1 MTNAG
6 TQWSWPDDVRTLA
19 IDIGGSGIKASVLD
33 PHGSP
38 LVDRV
43 RVDTPYP
50 CPPER
55 LVATLVT
62 LADDLPDAHRAS
74 IGFPGLVRDGRVFTI
89 PSLSR
94 ATYDGPQD
102 PDLAAQW
109 ERFDLGSALAEVM
122 DIPTLIVNDADMQGC
137 AVISGQGMEFVITL
151 GTGIGTG
158 LFHHGTLLP
167 HLELS
172 HGPFRDGKDVDR
184 ALGNVERKKIG
195 RKRWRKRV
203 SQAIEAF
210 DAVIHFDRIYVGG
223 GNAKHLE
230 IDDIGAKGEIV
241 SNAAGVIGGVR
252 LWDMVEATAQSRG

>member
-1 MTNAG
+1 MTHAP
-6 TQWSWPDDVRTLA
+6 TKSSWPDDVRTLA

-33 PHGSP
+33 PHGSL

-55 LVATLVT
+55 LVATLVS
-62 LADDLPDAHRAS
+62 LADDLLDAHRAA
-74 IGFPGLVRDGRVFTI
+74 IGFPGLVRDGRVLTI

-94 ATYDGPQD
+94 ATYDGTED

-122 DIPTLIVNDADMQGC
+122 SIPTVIVNDADMQGC
-137 AVISGQGMEFVITL
+137 AVITGVGMEFVITL

-158 LFHHGTLLP
+158 LFHDGTLFP

-172 HGPFRDGKDVDR
+172 HGPFRDGQDVDH

-195 RKRWRKRV
+195 NKRWRKRV
-203 SQAIEAF
+203 TEAIEAF

-230 IDDIGAKGEIV
+230 IDDIGPKGEII

-252 LWDMVEATAQSRG
+252 LWDMVESTTQRRG

>member
-1 MTNAG
+1 MTHVP
-6 TQWSWPDDVRTLA
+6 TKSSWPDDVRTLA

-33 PHGSP
+33 PHGSL

-55 LVATLVT
+55 LVATLVS
-62 LADDLPDAHRAS
+62 LADDLLDAHRAA
-74 IGFPGLVRDGRVFTI
+74 IGFPGLVRDGRVLTI

-94 ATYDGPQD
+94 ATYDGTED

-122 DIPTLIVNDADMQGC
+122 SIPTLIVNDADMQGC
-137 AVISGQGMEFVITL
+137 AVIRGEGMEFVITL

-158 LFHHGTLLP
+158 LFHDGTLFP

-172 HGPFRDGKDVDR
+172 HGPFRDGQDVDH

-195 RKRWRKRV
+195 NKRWRKRV
-203 SQAIEAF
+203 TEAIEAF

-230 IDDIGAKGEIV
+230 IDDIGPKGEII

-252 LWDMVEATAQSRG
+252 LWDMVESTTQRRG